1 MYPPQFKY
9 ERAESVEHALELVA
23 EHADQDVELLA
34 GGHSLIPTVKSGL
47 ASPDVL
53 IDLNGIDE
61 LRGIESDGDSFA
73 IGALT
78 RYVNVTESEEM
89 WDEATAFTEA
99 INWIG
104 DVQVRNR
111 GTVGGNVAHADP
123 ASDLTGALLA
133 SEGTVVAQGPDGER
147 EIPADEFFTGMFG
160 TALEPDELLTRIELP
175 RMGENDLGA
184 YAKKPSPSSGY
195 PIVGVAVVL
204 HTDGEEIESARVA
217 VNGVMDHA
225 VRLDPVEEALE
236 GEALDTEAMEAAADH
251 AAEGLDTMMLMED
264 NQASGEFRVQLTK
277 VYTKRALL
285 GALDRRDV
293 AAPAAD

>member
-1 MYPPQFKY
+1 MFPPEFEY
-9 ERAESVEHALELVA
+9 ERADSVEDALSLMD
-23 EHADQDVELLA
+23 EHAEREVELLA

-53 IDLNGIDE
+53 IDLNGIDG
-61 LRGIESDGDSFA
+61 LQGIESDGEGFS

-78 RYVNVTESEEM
+78 RYVDVVESDAM
-89 WDEATAFTEA
+89 WDGAAAFTEA

-133 SEGTVVAQGPDGER
+133 SEGTIVAQGPDGER
-147 EIPADEFFTGMFG
+147 SIPAEDFFMGMFA
-160 TALEPDELLTRIELP
+160 TALEPEELLTRVEVP
-175 RMGENDLGA
+175 RLGESDLGA

-195 PIVGVAVVL
+195 PIVGIAAVL
-204 HTDGEEIESARVA
+204 HTDGDAVESARVA
-217 VNGVMDHA
+217 ANGVMDHA
-225 VRLDPVEEALE
+225 VHLEAVEEALE
-236 GEALDTEAMEAAADH
+236 GASLEADAMEAAADH
-251 AAEGLDTMMLMED
+251 ATEELDTMMILED
-264 NQASGEFRVQLTK
+264 NQASSEFRAQLAK